1 MTQSVKKGIP
11 TLERAERE
19 VSERHRP
26 FPCSGR
32 SASALDPPRTRSTIT
47 RINLATLP
55 PQPDLDLG
63 HSKNRYAIMS
73 ESLLSSRNL
82 AFELYEV
89 LDAEG
94 LTRRERFA
102 EHSRETF
109 DAALGTARTI
119 AEKYF
124 APHNRKADENEPR
137 YENGE
142 AILIPEVKPA
152 VDAFLAAGFLNASR
166 DFEAGG
172 MQLPTLLSQACFA
185 HFQAANVGT
194 TAYPFLTMGAANLIE
209 SFGNDEQKQR
219 FLQPMIEGRFFGT
232 MALTEPHAGSSL
244 SDIRTRAEPAED
256 GTYRLRGNKI
266 FISGGDHA
274 LSENIV
280 HMVLAKLPDAPGG
293 VKGIS
298 LFIVPKFLVND
309 DGSLGKRN
317 DVLLT
322 GLFHKMGWKGT
333 TSTGLNFGDN
343 GECVGYLVGKPH
355 HGLSYMFQ
363 MMNEARIGVGLGAV
377 MLGYSG
383 YLYSL
388 DYARDRPQGR
398 LPDSKSPESAPVPII
413 QHADVRRMLLTQKA
427 YVEGAFDLCLYASR
441 LFDDTQTGEAED
453 ARKHAH
459 ELLDLLTPVVKSWPS
474 EFCLKAN
481 ELAIQVLGGHGYT
494 REYPVEQY
502 YRDNRLNPIHE
513 GTHGIQSLDLLGRK
527 LAQNGGTG
535 LKQLLRLISDTCER
549 AQGYDSLHELRQPL
563 EQLVAHVQAVT
574 LGLLTDLAQGRIT
587 STLANSA
594 LYLKVFGH
602 TIIGW
607 RWLEQ
612 AIRAE
617 EGLGKGHSADSDF
630 YKGKL
635 QAARYFLT
643 RELPGCHHELSILE
657 NRDDTCLAM
666 RDDWF

>member
-1 MTQSVKKGIP
+1 
-11 TLERAERE
+11 
-19 VSERHRP
+19 
-26 FPCSGR
+26 
-32 SASALDPPRTRSTIT
+32 
-47 RINLATLP
+47 
-55 PQPDLDLG
+55 
-63 HSKNRYAIMS
+63 MS
-73 ESLLSSRNL
+73 ETLLSSRNL

-102 EHSRETF
+102 EHNRETF
-109 DAALGTARTI
+109 DAAIGTARNI

-124 APHNRKADENEPR
+124 APHNRKGDENEPR
-137 YENGE
+137 YENGQ

-152 VDAFLAAGFLNASR
+152 VDAFLEAGFLNAARSF
-166 DFEAGG
+166 DAGG

-185 HFQAANVGT
+185 HFQSANAAST
-194 TAYPFLTMGAANLIE
+194 SYPFLTMGAANLIE
-209 SFGNDEQKQR
+209 SFGTDEQKQR
-219 FLQPMIEGRFFGT
+219 FLQPMIDGRFFGT

-244 SDIRTRAEPAED
+244 SDIRTRAEPAAD
-256 GTYRLRGNKI
+256 GTYRLKGNKI
-266 FISGGDHA
+266 FISGGDHP

-280 HMVLAKLPDAPGG
+280 HMVLAKLPDAPPG

-309 DGSLGKRN
+309 DGTLGQRN
-317 DVLLT
+317 DVLLA
-322 GLFHKMGWKGT
+322 GLFHKMGWRGT
-333 TSTGLNFGDN
+333 TSTALNFGDN

-363 MMNEARIGVGLGAV
+363 MMNEARIGVGMGAV
-377 MLGYSG
+377 MLGYAG

-388 DYARDRPQGR
+388 EYARERPQGR
-398 LPDSKSPESAPVPII
+398 VPDSKDPTTAPVAII
-413 QHADVRRMLLTQKA
+413 QHADVRRMLLTQKS
-427 YVEGAFDLCLYASR
+427 YVEGAFDLGLYAAR
-441 LFDDTQTGEAED
+441 LFDDTTTLETEAK
-453 ARKHAH
+453 RKHAH
-459 ELLDLLTPVVKSWPS
+459 ELLDLLTPIVKSWPS

-481 ELAIQVLGGHGYT
+481 ELAIQILGGHGYT

-527 LAQNGGTG
+527 LAQNGGAG
-535 LKQLLRLISDTCER
+535 LKQLVRLIADTAER
-549 AQGYDSLHELRQPL
+549 AVAYESLTALREPL
-563 EQLVAHVQAVT
+563 EKLVARLQVVT
-574 LGLLTDLAQGRIT
+574 IGLLTDLAQGKVN
-587 STLANSA
+587 SSLANSA

-602 TIIGW
+602 TVIGW

-617 EGLGKGHSADSDF
+617 EGLAKGNAADADF

-643 RELPGCHHELSILE
+643 WEVPGCHHELALLE
-657 NRDDTCLAM
+657 ARDDTCLAM
-666 RDDWF
+666 QDEWF

>member
-1 MTQSVKKGIP
+1 
-11 TLERAERE
+11 
-19 VSERHRP
+19 
-26 FPCSGR
+26 
-32 SASALDPPRTRSTIT
+32 
-47 RINLATLP
+47 
-55 PQPDLDLG
+55 
-63 HSKNRYAIMS
+63 MS
-73 ESLLSSRNL
+73 ESLFSSRNL

-89 LDAEG
+89 LDAEA
-94 LTRRERFA
+94 LIRRERFA

-109 DAALGTARTI
+109 DAAIGTARTI

-137 YENGE
+137 YENG
-142 AILIPEVKPA
+142 AAVLIPEVKPA
-152 VDAFLAAGFLNASR
+152 VDAFLEAGFLNAAR

-185 HFQAANVGT
+185 HFQAANAGT

-209 SFGNDEQKQR
+209 SFGSDEQKQR

-244 SDIRTRAEPAED
+244 SDIRTRAEPAAD
-256 GTYRLRGNKI
+256 GSYRLRGNKI
-266 FISGGDHA
+266 FISGGDHN

-298 LFIVPKFLVND
+298 LFIVPKFLVNE

-317 DVLLT
+317 DVLLA

-333 TSTGLNFGDN
+333 TSTALNFGDN

-355 HGLSYMFQ
+355 QGLSYMFQ
-363 MMNEARIGVGLGAV
+363 MMNEARIGVGMGAV
-377 MLGYSG
+377 MLGYAG

-388 DYARDRPQGR
+388 DYARERPQGR
-398 LPDSKSPESAPVPII
+398 LPDNKSPDSAPVSII
-413 QHADVRRMLLTQKA
+413 QHTDVRRMLLTQKA
-427 YVEGAFDLCLYASR
+427 YVEGAFDLGLYAAR
-441 LFDDTQTGEAED
+441 LFDDAQTGETEQI
-453 ARKHAH
+453 RLQAH
-459 ELLDLLTPVVKSWPS
+459 ELLDLLTPIVKSWPS

-481 ELAIQVLGGHGYT
+481 ELAIQILGGHGYT
-494 REYPVEQY
+494 REYPVEQH

-527 LAQNGGTG
+527 LAQNGGAG
-535 LKQLLRLISDTCER
+535 LKQLVSLIADTAQR
-549 AQGYDSLHELRQPL
+549 ASAHSQLDHLRQPL
-563 EQLVAHVQAVT
+563 EQLVTALQGVT
-574 LGLLTDLAQGRIT
+574 VGLLTDLAQGKVNVA
-587 STLANSA
+587 LANSA
-594 LYLKVFGH
+594 LYLKAFGH
-602 TIIGW
+602 TVIGW

-617 EGLGKGHSADSDF
+617 EGLSRGNAADVDF

-643 RELPGCHHELSILE
+643 WEVPACHHELAILQA
-657 NRDDTCLAM
+657 RDDVCLSM
-666 RDDWF
+666 QNEWF

>member
-1 MTQSVKKGIP
+1 
-11 TLERAERE
+11 
-19 VSERHRP
+19 
-26 FPCSGR
+26 
-32 SASALDPPRTRSTIT
+32 
-47 RINLATLP
+47 
-55 PQPDLDLG
+55 
-63 HSKNRYAIMS
+63 MS
-73 ESLLSSRNL
+73 ETLLSSRNL

-102 EHSRETF
+102 EHNRETF
-109 DAALGTARTI
+109 DAAIGTARNI

-124 APHNRKADENEPR
+124 APHNRKGDENEPR
-137 YENGE
+137 YEDGK

-152 VDAFLAAGFLNASR
+152 VDAFLEAGFLNAARS
-166 DFEAGG
+166 FEDGG

-185 HFQAANVGT
+185 HFQSANAAST
-194 TAYPFLTMGAANLIE
+194 SYPFLTMGAANLIE
-209 SFGNDEQKQR
+209 SFGTDEQKQR
-219 FLQPMIEGRFFGT
+219 FLQPMIDGRFFGT

-244 SDIRTRAEPAED
+244 SDIRTRAEPASD
-256 GTYRLRGNKI
+256 GTYRLKGNKI
-266 FISGGDHA
+266 FISGGDHP

-280 HMVLAKLPDAPGG
+280 HMVLAKLPDAPAG

-317 DVLLT
+317 DVLLA
-322 GLFHKMGWKGT
+322 GLFHKMGWRGT
-333 TSTGLNFGDN
+333 TSTALNFGDN

-363 MMNEARIGVGLGAV
+363 MMNEARIGVGMGAV
-377 MLGYSG
+377 MLGYAG

-388 DYARDRPQGR
+388 EYARERPQGR
-398 LPDSKSPESAPVPII
+398 VPDSKDPNTAPVAII
-413 QHADVRRMLLTQKA
+413 QHADVKRMLLTQKA
-427 YVEGAFDLCLYASR
+427 YVEGSFDLGLYAAR
-441 LFDDTQTGEAED
+441 LFDDTTTLETED
-453 ARKHAH
+453 QRKQAH
-459 ELLDLLTPVVKSWPS
+459 ELLDLLTPIVKSWPS

-481 ELAIQVLGGHGYT
+481 ELAIQILGGHGYT

-527 LAQNGGTG
+527 LAQNGGAG
-535 LKQLLRLISDTCER
+535 LKQLIRLIANTAER
-549 AQGYDSLHELRQPL
+549 SQAHESLTALREPL
-563 EQLVAHVQAVT
+563 EKLVARLQTVT
-574 LGLLTDLAQGRIT
+574 IGLLMDLGQGKVN
-587 STLANSA
+587 SSLANSA

-602 TIIGW
+602 TVIGW

-617 EGLGKGHSADSDF
+617 EGLAKGNAADVSF

-643 RELPGCHHELSILE
+643 WEVPGCHHELAILE
-657 NRDDTCLAM
+657 ARDDVCLTM
-666 RDDWF
+666 QDEWF

>member
-1 MTQSVKKGIP
+1 
-11 TLERAERE
+11 
-19 VSERHRP
+19 
-26 FPCSGR
+26 
-32 SASALDPPRTRSTIT
+32 
-47 RINLATLP
+47 
-55 PQPDLDLG
+55 
-63 HSKNRYAIMS
+63 MS
-73 ESLLSSRNL
+73 ETLLSSRNL

-102 EHSRETF
+102 EHNRETF
-109 DAALGTARTI
+109 DAAIGTARSI
-119 AEKYF
+119 AEKFF
-124 APHNRKADENEPR
+124 APHNRKGDENEPH
-137 YENGE
+137 YENGQ

-152 VDAFLAAGFLNASR
+152 VDAFLEAGFLNAARSF
-166 DFEAGG
+166 DAGG

-185 HFQAANVGT
+185 HFQSANAAST
-194 TAYPFLTMGAANLIE
+194 SYPFLTMGAANLIE
-209 SFGNDEQKQR
+209 SFGTDEQKQR
-219 FLQPMIEGRFFGT
+219 FLQPMIDGRFFGT

-244 SDIRTRAEPAED
+244 SDIRTRAEPASD
-256 GTYRLRGNKI
+256 GTYRLKGNKI
-266 FISGGDHA
+266 FISGGDHP

-280 HMVLAKLPDAPGG
+280 HMVLAKLPDAPPG

-309 DGSLGKRN
+309 DGSLGQRN
-317 DVLLT
+317 DVLLA
-322 GLFHKMGWKGT
+322 GLFHKMGWRGT
-333 TSTGLNFGDN
+333 TSTALNFGDN

-363 MMNEARIGVGLGAV
+363 MMNEARIGVGMGAV
-377 MLGYSG
+377 MLGYAG

-388 DYARDRPQGR
+388 EYARERPQGR
-398 LPDSKSPESAPVPII
+398 VPDSKDPTTAPVAII
-413 QHADVRRMLLTQKA
+413 QHADVRRMLLTQKS
-427 YVEGAFDLCLYASR
+427 YVEGAFDLGLYAAR
-441 LFDDTQTGEAED
+441 LFDDTTTLESEAE
-453 ARKHAH
+453 RKQAH
-459 ELLDLLTPVVKSWPS
+459 ELLDLLTPIVKSWPS

-481 ELAIQVLGGHGYT
+481 ELAIQILGGHGYT

-527 LAQNGGTG
+527 LAQNGGAG
-535 LKQLLRLISDTCER
+535 LKQLIRLIADTSER
-549 AQGYDSLHELRQPL
+549 ATAYESLTALREPL
-563 EQLVAHVQAVT
+563 EKLVARLQGVT
-574 LGLLTDLAQGRIT
+574 IGLLTDLAQGKVN
-587 STLANSA
+587 SSLANSA

-602 TIIGW
+602 TVIGW

-617 EGLGKGHSADSDF
+617 EGLAKGNATDADF

-643 RELPGCHHELSILE
+643 WEVPGCHHELALLE
-657 NRDDTCLAM
+657 ARDETCLAM
-666 RDDWF
+666 QDAWF

>member
-1 MTQSVKKGIP
+1 
-11 TLERAERE
+11 
-19 VSERHRP
+19 
-26 FPCSGR
+26 
-32 SASALDPPRTRSTIT
+32 
-47 RINLATLP
+47 
-55 PQPDLDLG
+55 
-63 HSKNRYAIMS
+63 MS
-73 ESLLSSRNL
+73 ETLLSSRNL

-89 LDAEG
+89 LDAEA

-109 DAALGTARTI
+109 DAAITTARTI

-124 APHNRKADENEPR
+124 APHNRKNDEHEPR

-152 VDAFLAAGFLNASR
+152 VDAFLEAGFLNAAR

-185 HFQAANVGT
+185 HFQSANAAT
-194 TAYPFLTMGAANLIE
+194 TSYPFLTMGAANLIE
-209 SFGNDEQKQR
+209 SFGSDEQKSR

-244 SDIRTRAEPAED
+244 SDIRTRAEPMED

-266 FISGGDHA
+266 FISGGDHP

-280 HMVLAKLPDAPGG
+280 HLVLAKLPDAPPG

-298 LFIVPKFLVND
+298 LFIVPKYLVND
-309 DGSLGKRN
+309 DGSLGPRN
-317 DVLLT
+317 DVLLA
-322 GLFHKMGWKGT
+322 GLFHKMGWRGT
-333 TSTGLNFGDN
+333 TSTALNFGDN
-343 GECVGYLVGKPH
+343 GQCVGYLVGKPH
-355 HGLSYMFQ
+355 QGLSYMFQ
-363 MMNEARIGVGLGAV
+363 MMNEARIGVGMGAV
-377 MLGYSG
+377 MLGYAG

-388 DYARDRPQGR
+388 EYARERPQGR
-398 LPDSKSPESAPVPII
+398 LPDSKNPQAAPVSII

-427 YVEGAFDLCLYASR
+427 YVEGAFDLGLYAAR
-441 LFDDTQTGEAED
+441 LFDDTQTGESED
-453 ARKHAH
+453 QRKQAY
-459 ELLDLLTPVVKSWPS
+459 ELLDLLTPIVKSWPS

-481 ELAIQVLGGHGYT
+481 ELAIQILGGHGYT

-527 LAQNGGTG
+527 LAQNGGAG
-535 LKQLLRLISDTCER
+535 LKQLVRLIAHTCEQ
-549 AQGYDSLHELRQPL
+549 AQTHEALDALREPL
-563 EQLVAHVQAVT
+563 EQLVARLQAVT
-574 LGLLTDLAQGRIT
+574 IGLLTDLAQGKVNA
-587 STLANSA
+587 TLANSA
-594 LYLKVFGH
+594 LYLKAFGH
-602 TIIGW
+602 TVIGW

-612 AIRAE
+612 AIRAQE
-617 EGLGKGHSADSDF
+617 RLNGADKSDTRF
-630 YKGKL
+630 YNGKL

-643 RELPGCHHELSILE
+643 WEVPGCHHELAILE
-657 NRDDTCLAM
+657 RRDDACLSM
-666 RDDWF
+666 QDEWF

>member
-1 MTQSVKKGIP
+1 
-11 TLERAERE
+11 
-19 VSERHRP
+19 
-26 FPCSGR
+26 
-32 SASALDPPRTRSTIT
+32 
-47 RINLATLP
+47 
-55 PQPDLDLG
+55 
-63 HSKNRYAIMS
+63 MS

-89 LDAEG
+89 LDAEA
-94 LTRRERFA
+94 LIRRERFA

-109 DAALGTARTI
+109 DAAIGAARTI

-137 YENGE
+137 YENG
-142 AILIPEVKPA
+142 AAVLIPEVKPA
-152 VDAFLAAGFLNASR
+152 VDAFLEAGFLNAAR

-185 HFQAANVGT
+185 HFQAANAGT

-209 SFGNDEQKQR
+209 SFGSDEQKQR

-244 SDIRTRAEPAED
+244 SDIRTRAEPAAD
-256 GTYRLRGNKI
+256 GSYRLRGNKI
-266 FISGGDHA
+266 FISGGDHN

-298 LFIVPKFLVND
+298 LFIVPKFLVNE

-317 DVLLT
+317 DVLLA

-333 TSTGLNFGDN
+333 TSTALNFGDN

-355 HGLSYMFQ
+355 QGLSYMFQ
-363 MMNEARIGVGLGAV
+363 MMNEARIGVGMGAV
-377 MLGYSG
+377 MLGYAG

-388 DYARDRPQGR
+388 DYARERPQGR
-398 LPDSKSPESAPVPII
+398 LPDNKSPDSAPVSII
-413 QHADVRRMLLTQKA
+413 QHTDVRRMLLTQKA
-427 YVEGAFDLCLYASR
+427 YVEGAFDLGLYAAR
-441 LFDDTQTGEAED
+441 LFDDAQTGETEQI
-453 ARKHAH
+453 RQQAH
-459 ELLDLLTPVVKSWPS
+459 ELLDLLTPIVKSWPS

-481 ELAIQVLGGHGYT
+481 ELAIQILGGHGYT
-494 REYPVEQY
+494 REYPVEQH

-527 LAQNGGTG
+527 LAQNGGAG
-535 LKQLLRLISDTCER
+535 LKQLVRLIADTTQC
-549 AQGYDSLHELRQPL
+549 ASAHSQLDHLRQPL
-563 EQLVAHVQAVT
+563 EQLVTALQGVT
-574 LGLLTDLAQGRIT
+574 VGLLTDLAQGKVNVA
-587 STLANSA
+587 LANSA
-594 LYLKVFGH
+594 LYLKAFGH
-602 TIIGW
+602 TVIGW

-617 EGLGKGHSADSDF
+617 EGLSRGNAADVDF

-643 RELPGCHHELSILE
+643 WEVPACHHELAILQA
-657 NRDDTCLAM
+657 RDDVCLSM
-666 RDDWF
+666 QNEWF

>member
-1 MTQSVKKGIP
+1 
-11 TLERAERE
+11 
-19 VSERHRP
+19 
-26 FPCSGR
+26 
-32 SASALDPPRTRSTIT
+32 
-47 RINLATLP
+47 
-55 PQPDLDLG
+55 
-63 HSKNRYAIMS
+63 MS

-89 LDAEG
+89 LDAEA
-94 LTRRERFA
+94 LIRRERFA
-102 EHSRETF
+102 EHTRETF
-109 DAALGTARTI
+109 DAAIGTARTI

-137 YENGE
+137 YENG
-142 AILIPEVKPA
+142 AAVLIPEVKPA
-152 VDAFLAAGFLNASR
+152 VDAFLEAGFLNAAR

-185 HFQAANVGT
+185 HFQAANAGT

-244 SDIRTRAEPAED
+244 SDIRTRAEPAAD
-256 GTYRLRGNKI
+256 GSYRLRGNKI
-266 FISGGDHA
+266 FISGGDHN

-298 LFIVPKFLVND
+298 LFIVPKFLVNE

-317 DVLLT
+317 DVLLA

-333 TSTGLNFGDN
+333 TSTALNFGDN

-355 HGLSYMFQ
+355 QGLSYMFQ
-363 MMNEARIGVGLGAV
+363 MMNEARIGVGMGAV
-377 MLGYSG
+377 MLGYAG

-388 DYARDRPQGR
+388 DYARERPQGR
-398 LPDSKSPESAPVPII
+398 LPDNKSPDSAPVSII
-413 QHADVRRMLLTQKA
+413 QHTDVRRMLLTQKA
-427 YVEGAFDLCLYASR
+427 YVEGAFDLGLYAAR
-441 LFDDTQTGEAED
+441 LFDDAQTGETEQI
-453 ARKHAH
+453 RLQAH
-459 ELLDLLTPVVKSWPS
+459 ELLDLLTPIVKSWPS

-481 ELAIQVLGGHGYT
+481 ELAIQILGGHGYT
-494 REYPVEQY
+494 REYPVEQH

-527 LAQNGGTG
+527 LAQNGGAG
-535 LKQLLRLISDTCER
+535 LKQLVSLIADTAQR
-549 AQGYDSLHELRQPL
+549 ASAHSQLDHLRQPL
-563 EQLVAHVQAVT
+563 EQLVTALQGVT
-574 LGLLTDLAQGRIT
+574 VGLLTDLAQGKVNVA
-587 STLANSA
+587 LANSA
-594 LYLKVFGH
+594 LYLKAFGH
-602 TIIGW
+602 TVIGW

-617 EGLGKGHSADSDF
+617 EGLSRGNAADVDF

-643 RELPGCHHELSILE
+643 WEVPACHHELAILQA
-657 NRDDTCLAM
+657 RDDVCLSM
-666 RDDWF
+666 QNEWF